1 MSSAGSH
8 KMKTYTAATRHIR
21 DGENIIGILLNV
33 IGLDTYWSRART
45 KTTQIWCDDA
55 KLFLVRMQHNR
66 HIRYTSNEI
75 VRQPLNL
82 ANDFYLSEAILN
94 FLPKYS

>member
-1 MSSAGSH
+1 MDYSVVHSYSIYAPITPCFAMSSAGSH
-8 KMKTYTAATRHIR
+8 KMKTYTAAAKHIR
-21 DGENIIGILLNV
+21 DGE
-33 IGLDTYWSRART
+33 
-45 KTTQIWCDDA
+45 